1 MKLRAKV
8 FATAAAVLGVV
19 LVSPPGYAD
28 SERLEKQIEKLT
40 QAVVQLQEV
49 VKQQD
54 REIKRQKDQLEQLQG
69 SVGNMGAAEL
79 AKSIA
84 PHMDKHLLHREDPVG
99 QQLGNLR
106 IGVGATGVVQGS
118 IDGADVS
125 GRGNEQ
131 TDASWSFDLEVEA
144 PIGENGLAFGL
155 IEAGQGEGLTDELS
169 VYHSVNGDAAH
180 SDSTLGVIEAWYEQA
195 CYDGRVMVTV
205 GKIDLSNYVDGNAA
219 ANDETIQFLNGGL
232 VNSLAIEFPADN
244 GAGIH
249 LGFYPNEWVELNLG
263 WAEADADWEDV
274 FDNSFVIGEVNIKP
288 GLLDRE
294 GNYRFYTWYN
304 GSDKAELDGT
314 DTDADGW
321 GFGVSLDQQLT
332 DNLTVFCRA
341 AHEDDEVYEVA
352 TAWSIGAEISGAKW
366 NREDDAL
373 GIAIAQAI
381 LSDDISPDDTETLIE
396 IYYSYALNSQVSIT
410 PDIQI
415 IDSPGGDSHNDTLV
429 VLGVRAQVNF

>member
-1 MKLRAKV
+1 MRLRAKV
-8 FATAAAVLGVV
+8 FVAATAVLGVI

-28 SERLEKQIEKLT
+28 SERLEKQIEKLSQT
-40 QAVVQLQEV
+40 MAQLQEV
-49 VKQQD
+49 VKKQD
-54 REIKRQKDQLEQLQG
+54 NEIKRQNKLIGQLKID
-69 SVGNMGAAEL
+69 MGAAEL
-79 AKSIA
+79 AESIA
-84 PHMDKHLLHREDPVG
+84 PHIDKHLLHREDPIG

-106 IGVGATGVVQGS
+106 IGVGATSVVQGS
-118 IDGADVS
+118 IDGAEVS

-169 VYHSVNGDAAH
+169 VYHGVNADAA
-180 SDSTLGVIEAWYEQA
+180 DGGSTLSVIEAWYEQA

-205 GKIDLSNYVDGNAA
+205 GKIDLSNYVDGNAI
-219 ANDETIQFLNGGL
+219 ANDETVQFLNDGL

-249 LGFYPNEWVELNLG
+249 VGFYPNDWMELNFG

-274 FDNSFVIGEVNIKP
+274 FDNGFAIGEVNIKP
-288 GLLDRE
+288 GLLERE
-294 GNYRFYTWYN
+294 GNYRFYAWYN
-304 GSDKAELDGT
+304 GSDKDKLDGSGT
-314 DTDADGW
+314 GEDGW
-321 GFGVSLDQQLT
+321 GVGVSLDQQIT
-332 DNLTVFCRA
+332 DNITLFARLGRQ
-341 AHEDDEVYEVA
+341 DDEVYEVE
-352 TAWSIGAEISGAKW
+352 TAWSLGVEISGAKW
-366 NREDDAL
+366 NRENDAV
-373 GIAIAQAI
+373 GIALAQAI

-415 IDSPGGDSHNDTLV
+415 IDSPGGDDNNDTVV
-429 VLGVRAQVNF
+429 VLGVRGQVNF